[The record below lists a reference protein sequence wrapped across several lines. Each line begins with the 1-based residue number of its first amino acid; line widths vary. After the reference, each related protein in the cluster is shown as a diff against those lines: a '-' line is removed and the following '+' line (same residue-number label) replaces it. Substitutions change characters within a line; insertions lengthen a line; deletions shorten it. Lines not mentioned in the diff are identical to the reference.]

1 MAKIVVTLPRD
12 STLLSNILYE
22 GLLFT
27 TQFSQA
33 KFDGISLDLPNDFLI
48 KALKRLDDERIEK
61 IKISMVGKND
71 NINKKLFKILGVNV
85 TSRGNY
91 NDFIRKMKEYAD
103 KLKVSRD
110 IRLGIEFKRDEM
122 VIDVVDEDLTAQ
134 LLKVDRY
141 TGVTSLEGRYTSRQ
155 ITLYA
160 SKEAVVLF
168 ALGLYSSYITSTGN
182 MFFLLTF
189 SPEEIEDMLN
199 RVDDQEYVKK
209 LFRVK
214 EKVIV
219 FLRDVLS
226 KITINE
232 VILLELYLNAEI
244 RKLIKKEQLEKI
256 SVVLFKVAKEGNT
269 YKIYEQVPITIYKEL
284 KFYDVIKM
292 YFKNAEDFLENLA
305 EVLKPD
311 GVIFKALENMDKYEE
326 ANNIIRAVY
335 GAYRFIV
342 LGHANGWYEFLR
354 EIDNAYRKLK
364 GSKKRKEISRAKSYR
379 NILSRF
385 AI

>member
-1 MAKIVVTLPRD
+1 MVKVMVTLPRD

-33 KFDGISLDLPNDFLI
+33 KFDGISLDLPNDFLV
-48 KALKRLDDERIEK
+48 KALKRLNDERIEEL
-61 IKISMVGKND
+61 KISMAGRND
-71 NINKKLFKILGVNV
+71 NINRKLFEILGVNV

-91 NDFIRKMKEYAD
+91 NDFISKVKEYAD

-110 IRLGIEFKRDEM
+110 IKLGIEFKRDDM
-122 VIDVVDEDLTAQ
+122 IIDVDEGLTAQ

-141 TGVTSLEGRYTSRQ
+141 TGVTSLEGRYTSKQ

-199 RVDDQEYVKK
+199 RVDDQEYVKR

-214 EKVIV
+214 DEVIK
-219 FLRDVLS
+219 FLREILS
-226 KITINE
+226 KVTINE
-232 VILLELYLNAEI
+232 VLLLELYLNAEI
-244 RKLIKKEQLEKI
+244 RKLMEKENLDKI
-256 SVVLFKVAKEGNT
+256 SVILFKVAKEGNT
-269 YKIYEQVPITIYKEL
+269 YKIYEQVPITIYKEP
-284 KFYDVIKM
+284 KFYNVIKM
-292 YFKNAEDFLENLA
+292 YFRNAEDFLENLA
-305 EVLKPD
+305 EALKPD
-311 GVIFKALENMDKYEE
+311 GVIFNALKNMDKYEE
-326 ANNIIRAVY
+326 ASNIIKAVY

-342 LGHANGWYEFLR
+342 LGDANGWYEFLR

-364 GSKKRKEISRAKSYR
+364 SSKKRQEIKRVKSYR
-379 NILSRF
+379 SILSKF
-385 AI
+385 AV

>member
-1 MAKIVVTLPRD
+1 MVKVMVTLPRD

-33 KFDGISLDLPNDFLI
+33 KFDGISLDLPNDFLV
-48 KALKRLDDERIEK
+48 KALKRLNDEK
-61 IKISMVGKND
+61 IEELKISMIGKND
-71 NINKKLFKILGVNV
+71 NINRKLFEILGVNV
-85 TSRGNY
+85 TSKGNY
-91 NDFIRKMKEYAD
+91 NDFISKVKEYAD

-110 IRLGIEFKRDEM
+110 IKLGIEFKRDDM
-122 VIDVVDEDLTAQ
+122 IIDVDEHLTAQ

-141 TGVTSLEGRYTSRQ
+141 TGVTSLEGRYTSKQ

-182 MFFLLTF
+182 MFFLF

-199 RVDDQEYVKK
+199 HVDDQEYVKR

-214 EKVIV
+214 DEVIK
-219 FLRDVLS
+219 FLREILS
-226 KITINE
+226 KVTINE
-232 VILLELYLNAEI
+232 VLLLELYLNAEI
-244 RKLIKKEQLEKI
+244 RKLMEKENLDKI
-256 SVVLFKVAKEGNT
+256 SVILFKVAKEGNT
-269 YKIYEQVPITIYKEL
+269 YKIYEQVPITIYKEP
-284 KFYDVIKM
+284 KFYNVIKM
-292 YFKNAEDFLENLA
+292 YFKNAEDFLEKLA

-311 GVIFKALENMDKYEE
+311 MDKYEE
-326 ANNIIRAVY
+326 ASNIIKAVY

-342 LGHANGWYEFLR
+342 LGDANGWYEFLR
-354 EIDNAYRKLK
+354 EIDNAYRKLRK
-364 GSKKRKEISRAKSYR
+364 DKR
-379 NILSRF
+379 
-385 AI
+385 